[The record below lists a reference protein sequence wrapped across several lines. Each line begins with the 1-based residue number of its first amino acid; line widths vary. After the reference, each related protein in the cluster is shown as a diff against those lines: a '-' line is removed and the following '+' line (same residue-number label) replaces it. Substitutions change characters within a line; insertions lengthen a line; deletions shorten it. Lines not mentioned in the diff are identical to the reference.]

1 MSDAARQAIGP
12 QTCAVIVE
20 PVQVEGGV
28 RPASGEFL
36 QVLQRCSDEHGAALI
51 FDKVQTGVGR
61 SASLY
66 AYMEYGVTPDVLTTA

>member
-28 RPASGEFL
+28 RP
-36 QVLQRCSDEHGAALI
+36 ALI